1 MDDCMEHFMTW
12 PRIHVPGLSLFHRLE
27 LVTLPHLTAREAG
40 K

>member
-27 LVTLPHLTAREAG
+27 LVTRPHLTAREAG